1 MSHKDQNK
9 MSFDDVV
16 PGAKVRFAVID
27 GVQYLSIRDL
37 IMIVCDQT
45 NKHASTTWINMNFQT
60 KYDLEKDTIIYK
72 FPGRGQKE
80 QPVVSIEAAAMILS
94 YLPGD
99 EAKNRRATALENL
112 RRYHNADF
120 NSSQFKKRKRTA
132 PEAYVYLF
140 QSAAF
145 PDYVKIGR
153 TQNIKTRL
161 VQINCSMP
169 IHPYELVTY
178 FTSFDPVR
186 DEAEAHEHFKNYR
199 VAREFFKISKE
210 EVIPYFLA
218 KQNNLIHTQA
228 LEDSLCRPAFA

>member
-1 MSHKDQNK
+1 MKQPHKEVCQMN
-9 MSFDDVV
+9 FDKLTS
-16 PGAKVRFAVID
+16 GATVRYAVID
-27 GVQYLSIRDL
+27 GVKYLSIRDL
-37 IMIVCDQT
+37 IMVICEKDM
-45 NKHASTTWINMNFQT
+45 NMAAEYWRRMNFQT
-60 KYDLEKDTIIYK
+60 KYDIEKEIKSYK
-72 FPGRGQKE
+72 FPGRGQQD

-94 YLPGD
+94 FLPGD
-99 EAKNRRATALENL
+99 KAKHRRATALEILGQHSNSNL
-112 RRYHNADF
+112 YAA
-120 NSSQFKKRKRTA
+120 QFKKKKSSA

-145 PDYVKIGR
+145 PEYVKIGR

-228 LEDSLCRPAFA
+228 PDEDYYSE

>member
-1 MSHKDQNK
+1 LLFLHGDN
-9 MSFDDVV
+9 
-16 PGAKVRFAVID
+16 AKH
-27 GVQYLSIRDL
+27 
-37 IMIVCDQT
+37 
-45 NKHASTTWINMNFQT
+45 N
-60 KYDLEKDTIIYK
+60 
-72 FPGRGQKE
+72 
-80 QPVVSIEAAAMILS
+80 
-94 YLPGD
+94 
-99 EAKNRRATALENL
+99 RATALKIL
-112 RRYHNADF
+112 RTHHKSEF
-120 NSSQFKKRKRTA
+120 KSSQFKKRKRTA

-145 PDYVKIGR
+145 PEYVKIGR

-228 LEDSLCRPAFA
+228 PDEDYYSE